1 MTYPAWITS
10 IVAFVRE
17 HPRRAAAAIC
27 ALVALLIAAWWSGSL
42 RSASTAAR
50 VGASREMHRDDARPG
65 AQLHIPWSQQ
75 MLASDGPCF
84 DKPVPAPDDKMQ
96 AQADLEE
103 KAVEAKAASV
113 LDRFTAN
120 LAAGSTD
127 RDRAAGMY
135 LQEVEARHAAGAA
148 WIQAHGTCA
157 DTDTACWSDLSEA
170 GVDAVGTVGYQRALA
185 HLATT
190 TSDAEAYAL
199 ALYSCTAVAGGD
211 CALLSYAQWARL
223 EPDNAVPW
231 LHLAAEAERR
241 HDRSGLDAAMLRASK
256 SRYSDSYT
264 DAISRPFF
272 LSDDYQSQPPLVQ
285 FQLAAQVIGI
295 EAAVALPPIQTAAL
309 YCKTGANSAAS
320 AQICGD
326 LAAVLIEHSGTVMEV
341 FLGGHIAEKVGW
353 VDPRLSG
360 LRDQADAL
368 RWQMSK
374 DAESWKER
382 AGCGGLPEF
391 QARVQLGELAFLR
404 RELAGNGVPAS
415 EAAEQWRAE
424 VRKRSIASPQPQ
436 ALER

>member
-135 LQEVEARHAAGAA
+135 LQTRGAEGAA
-148 WIQAHGTCA
+148 ATAWTRAHGNCA
-157 DTDTACWSDLSEA
+157 DGDMACWSDLGQATTA
-170 GVDAVGTVGYQRALA
+170 GGAEVKSALA
-185 HLATT
+185 RLATT

-199 ALYSCTAVAGGD
+199 AMYSCRPAGGAN
-211 CALLSYAQWARL
+211 CAMLSYAQWAKL

-231 LHLAAEAERR
+231 LYLAAEAERR

-256 SRYSDSYT
+256 SRYSDSHM

-272 LSDDYQSQPPLVQ
+272 QSDDYESQPPLVQ
-285 FQLAAQVIGI
+285 FQLTAQLIVIQAGF
-295 EAAVALPPIQTAAL
+295 ALPPVQTAAL
-309 YCKTGANSAAS
+309 YCKTGANSAPS

-326 LAAVLIEHSGTVMEV
+326 LAALLIEHSQTLIEV
-341 FLGGHIAEKVGW
+341 FLGGHIAEQVGW

-382 AGCGGLPEF
+382 CGSVEELH
-391 QARVQLGELAFLR
+391 ARVQLGELAVLR
-404 RELAGNGVPAS
+404 RELAANRVSTS